1 MVEFDMLPG
10 PVLVKR
16 SYTYRPGLG
25 HRVHRA
31 VKPFTILVRKTPL
44 VKRGKRIQGKN
55 KAKIYTADGEWIG
68 EWVGGAK
75 PEYFYGSRKDVER
88 TQWISGDGDG
98 LLVWDHNG
106 NGIIDDTTELMSE
119 FDVKGEHAFANG
131 LEKLAHYFDKDGN
144 GVVEAHEMQGLMFWI
159 DDGDAKTEEGELIP
173 PWKLGITEIL
183 FRS

>member
-1 MVEFDMLPG
+1 MA
-10 PVLVKR
+10 
-16 SYTYRPGLG
+16 T
-25 HRVHRA
+25 
-31 VKPFTILVRKTPL
+31 
-44 VKRGKRIQGKN
+44 
-55 KAKIYTADGEWIG
+55 
-68 EWVGGAK
+68 
-75 PEYFYGSRKDVER
+75 RKDAER

-119 FDVKGEHAFANG
+119 FDIKGEHAFANG

-173 PWKLGITEIL
+173 PWKLGITQIVVPVLKENLPRKMQRNYLQRLPKKSGKPSKVLSLLATSVSVQVTIR
-183 FRS
+183 RSVPPD